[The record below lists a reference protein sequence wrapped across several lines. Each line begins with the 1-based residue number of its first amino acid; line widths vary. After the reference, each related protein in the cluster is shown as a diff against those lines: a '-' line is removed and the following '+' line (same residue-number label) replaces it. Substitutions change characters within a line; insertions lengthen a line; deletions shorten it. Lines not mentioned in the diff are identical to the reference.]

1 MDRIVAI
8 IGNQKYRAFVNRS
21 GKRIINIR
29 LFSKEKYDG
38 FVVRELAYDGYLFKK
53 EVSKN
58 DVNEFYRE
66 YFMASYKNYDFFVI
80 NDNKIKRKIQI
91 VTVDSKIG
99 RECDFIQEDRDLFTK
114 WLEEGKQYKL
124 FHVKEYYI
132 EDKTISHEVTL
143 NEYFNICN
151 EAI

>member
-8 IGNQKYRAFVNRS
+8 IGKQKYRAFVSRI
-21 GKRIINIR
+21 GKRINNIR
-29 LFSKEKYDG
+29 LVSKKKYDG
-38 FVVRELAYDGYLFKK
+38 FVERELSYDGYPYEK

-66 YFMASYKNYDFFVI
+66 YFMANYKKYDFFVI
-80 NDNKIKRKIQI
+80 RDNKINRKIQI
-91 VTVDSKIG
+91 VTADSNIG

-114 WLEEGKQYKL
+114 WLEEDKQYKL
-124 FHVKEYYI
+124 FYVREYYI
-132 EDKTISHEVTL
+132 SDKTISHEVTL

-151 EAI
+151 EVI